1 MIGHGSKFSQKKEQ
15 AIAAL
20 LTERNVDEAA
30 RSVGVSTATLMRW
43 QKDPEFQTAYRE
55 ARSDA
60 FGQCIARLQKASSAA
75 TTTLL
80 NIMVD
85 RTAPPACRLRAAES
99 VLSLA
104 TKATEMEEVIGR
116 LLELERKVDGPF
128 AA

>member
-1 MIGHGSKFSQKKEQ
+1 MKGHGSQFSRKKEQ

-30 RSVGVSTATLMRW
+30 RSVRISTATLMRW
-43 QKDPEFQTAYRE
+43 QKDPEFQAAYRE

-85 RTAPPACRLRAAES
+85 RSAPPACRLRAAES

-104 TKATEMEEVIGR
+104 TKATEMEDVVAR
-116 LLELERKVDGPF
+116 LSQLERKVGPSG
-128 AA
+128 A